1 MNKDFVKEAIKV
13 YTELFKLAFVLSIGL
28 SGGSFALFL
37 KTGKTDAEQLGLILG
52 IIGLVIFLIITGY
65 LLIAIIKLLL
75 KLKES
80 N

>member
-13 YTELFKLAFVLSIGL
+13 YTELLKLTFILSIGL

-37 KTGKTDAEQLGLILG
+37 KTGKTEVEQFGLIIG
-52 IIGLVIFLIITGY
+52 IIGLVIFLMITGY
-65 LLIAIIKLLL
+65 LFITIIKLLL

-80 N
+80 T